1 MLKINK
7 KKSTHASKLG
17 FTLLEMVL
25 VMAIMLICF
34 TYLVSTF
41 QIVSKS
47 HTSVAMINDMHDF
60 ASMNLKAIANCLC
73 NGTDFSSGDHTIA
86 VGGSG
91 DCVEYDNNNLLP
103 SYNQYKGNQNGHRWR
118 VEVTFTC
125 HSSTKIVDVTI
136 NLYDTMEGG
145 VRAFTDN
152 MSVYC
157 PSAVNM
163 SDGSS
168 TSISFSKE
176 PVSI

>member
-7 KKSTHASKLG
+7 KKASHTSKVG

-41 QIVSKS
+41 QIVTKS

-73 NGTDFSSGDHTIA
+73 NATDFSVSDHTIA
-86 VGGSG
+86 VGGMG
-91 DCVEYDNNNLLP
+91 DCVEYDSNNLLP

-118 VEVTFTC
+118 VVLSFTT
-125 HSSTKIVDVTI
+125 HSSTKIVDVEI
-136 NLYDTMEGG
+136 NLYDTMEGN
-145 VRAFTDN
+145 VRAFTDR

-157 PSAVNM
+157 PAAVHM
-163 SDGSS
+163 TDTTSD
-168 TSISFSKE
+168 SISFSKT
-176 PVSI
+176 PVPV